1 MHMRWNLSSCL
12 SEIRTTI
19 TACLLWWLWK
29 MNIRRPPQLS
39 PLRFVIITSNRKSRL
54 STSRSL
60 NNSEGLFMFL
70 KVRKSS
76 SSTSVE
82 SLQSA
87 VEDSVSQ
94 LEQQGLLSGEA
105 LGQIFTSVSDM
116 LNAEAGQGQKDARTK
131 VTECNRCW
139 NCAEANTLLWYLWG
153 SRLVLWSTQ
162 WRARRC

>member
-1 MHMRWNLSSCL
+1 
-12 SEIRTTI
+12 
-19 TACLLWWLWK
+19 
-29 MNIRRPPQLS
+29 
-39 PLRFVIITSNRKSRL
+39 
-54 STSRSL
+54 
-60 NNSEGLFMFL
+60 MFL

-131 VTECNRCW
+131 VTECNRC
-139 NCAEANTLLWYLWG
+139 
-153 SRLVLWSTQ
+153 
-162 WRARRC
+162 